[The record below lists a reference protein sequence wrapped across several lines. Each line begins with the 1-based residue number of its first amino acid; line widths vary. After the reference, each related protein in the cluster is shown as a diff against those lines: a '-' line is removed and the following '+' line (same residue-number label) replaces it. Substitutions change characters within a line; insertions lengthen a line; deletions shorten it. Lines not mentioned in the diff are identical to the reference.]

1 MHCMLGLFHVKLRT
15 VWDIAEKIIKELFSS
30 CSECREEFWL
40 ILCKKL
46 ESSYFKTLIIED
58 EENKYKDEQEDDD
71 YKNNYW
77 KNYESFEDNKGSNS
91 NFLSLQQ
98 KQDEQEDEISRQNT
112 YLLIQ
117 FLCS

>member
-1 MHCMLGLFHVKLRT
+1 MKLRT
-15 VWDIAEKIIKELFSS
+15 VWDIAEKIVKELFSS

-77 KNYESFEDNKGSNS
+77 KNYESFEDSKGSNS
-91 NFLSLQQ
+91 NFYRYNRS
-98 KQDEQEDEISRQNT
+98 KTNKKMKYRGKT
-112 YLLIQ
+112 HAY
-117 FLCS
+117 

>member
-1 MHCMLGLFHVKLRT
+1 MRISFQNDRQFQCTLMQMQQHVASKNYPVLHREGVMHYMLGLFHVKLRA

-58 EENKYKDEQEDDD
+58 EEKL
-71 YKNNYW
+71 
-77 KNYESFEDNKGSNS
+77 FG
-91 NFLSLQQ
+91 
-98 KQDEQEDEISRQNT
+98 T
-112 YLLIQ
+112 
-117 FLCS
+117 